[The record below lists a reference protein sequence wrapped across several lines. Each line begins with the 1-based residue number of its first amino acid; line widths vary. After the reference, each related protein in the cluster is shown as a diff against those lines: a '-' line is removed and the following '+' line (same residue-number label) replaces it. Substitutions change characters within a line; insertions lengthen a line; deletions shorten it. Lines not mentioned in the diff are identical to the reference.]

1 MKDSTYNQLSD
12 AERYVIEHSGTEPPF
27 VGEYDDFYE
36 EGIYICRRC
45 DAQLYRSHDK
55 FADSCGWP
63 AFDREIPGAVY
74 RYPDAD
80 GERIEIVCTA
90 CNGHLGHVF
99 IGERLTETDTRHCVN
114 SLSLKFVESKE

>member
-1 MKDSTYNQLSD
+1 MYNKLSP
-12 AERYVIEHSGTEPPF
+12 EESFVIEYKGTEPPF
-27 VGEYDDFYE
+27 SGEFDNFYKT
-36 EGIYICRRC
+36 GTYSCRRC
-45 DAQLYRSHDK
+45 NADLYYSKYKFDAH
-55 FADSCGWP
+55 CGWP